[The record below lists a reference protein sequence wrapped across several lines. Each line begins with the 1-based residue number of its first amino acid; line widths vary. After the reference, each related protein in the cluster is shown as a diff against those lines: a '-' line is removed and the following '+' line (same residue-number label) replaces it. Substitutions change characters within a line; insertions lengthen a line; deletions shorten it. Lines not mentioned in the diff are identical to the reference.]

1 MSVNIHPYTL
11 VSAVVEK
18 DDFDKFVEKV
28 NSDKE
33 VTDKCLTDMSND
45 ITDNKRETDILND
58 GFTYMYREQ
67 SKLED
72 RIKGL
77 IISNII
83 TAVGVIAGIVLA
95 IVL

>member
-33 VTDKCLTDMSND
+33 VTDKCLTDMNND

-58 GFTYMYREQ
+58 GFTY
-67 SKLED
+67 
-72 RIKGL
+72 I
-77 IISNII
+77 
-83 TAVGVIAGIVLA
+83 
-95 IVL
+95 